1 MPSGDYIVYQAI
13 SGLSE
18 EEMQLD
24 GTMSLD
30 CNNCFKPIPK
40 WILEDA
46 GDVFFLGDYECENCF
61 EPLG

>member
-24 GTMSLD
+24 ATMSLD

-46 GDVFFLGDYECENCF
+46 GDVFFLGDYECEHCF

>member
-1 MPSGDYIVYQAI
+1 MPSSDYIVYQAI

-24 GTMSLD
+24 ETMSLD

-40 WILEDA
+40 WILKDA
-46 GDVFFLGDYECENCF
+46 GDVFFLGDYECEHCF

>member
-1 MPSGDYIVYQAI
+1 MPSSDYIVYQAI

-24 GTMSLD
+24 ATMSFD

-46 GDVFFLGDYECENCF
+46 GDVFFLGDYECEHCG